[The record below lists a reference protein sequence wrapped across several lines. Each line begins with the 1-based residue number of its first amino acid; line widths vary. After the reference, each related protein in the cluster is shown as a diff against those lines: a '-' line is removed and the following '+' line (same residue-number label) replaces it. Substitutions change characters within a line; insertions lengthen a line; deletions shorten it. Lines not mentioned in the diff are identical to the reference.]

1 MVERDDDSRE
11 VRELLR
17 ELEQLRER
25 LHAFVGR
32 EYRPERLQEA
42 RDLSDR
48 LDALVVRYTRLTE
61 QRRPAEGA
69 DGRTG

>member
-1 MVERDDDSRE
+1 MTDRDGDSRE
-11 VRELLR
+11 IRELLR

-61 QRRPAEGA
+61 MGQRAAAA
-69 DGRTG
+69 DSRKG

>member
-61 QRRPAEGA
+61 ERRPVEGA
-69 DGRTG
+69 DGHKG